1 MRNYINH
8 SNNFLQIF
16 ASTGKKYTISVS
28 LFEFHVYGKQ
38 HRLDLNET
46 LAVEHE
52 MVQEIFDKLIQFTE
66 EINDDKDHLK
76 LVYDMYRSTVQKAKV
91 LEIYIRDLF
100 KGTRKFEEQMLD
112 NFKKYE
118 LINPQNLPKLMKI
131 KNLVLQL
138 ETKQRNIYHRFESI
152 KAVLSARRV
161 FQNMKTSLLK
171 MEGVVLQLNDQIGSD
186 AYQTFFG
193 KTIKVVDFLK
203 KFDFRE
209 MIIEAF

>member
-1 MRNYINH
+1 M
-8 SNNFLQIF
+8 
-16 ASTGKKYTISVS
+16 
-28 LFEFHVYGKQ
+28 
-38 HRLDLNET
+38 NET
-46 LAVEHE
+46 LVVEHE
-52 MVQEIFDKLIQFTE
+52 MVQEIFDKLIHFSE
-66 EINDDKDHLK
+66 EINEDKDHLK
-76 LVYDMYRSTVQKAKV
+76 LVYDMYRLTVQKAKI

-138 ETKQRNIYHRFESI
+138 ETKQRNIYHRFDSI

-161 FQNMKTSLLK
+161 FQSMKTSLSK

-193 KTIKVVDFLK
+193 KTIKVIDFLK
-203 KFDFRE
+203 KFDFQE